1 MKEIKISIRN
11 MNKIYLDKIKSD
23 FNKNGYYILKN
34 FYNAKKCNDFL
45 KLISKYATI
54 NYPPIMNPDRSDFLI
69 SQSIEKLS
77 KLNSLYEKTLFL
89 KKLEKDAKDIKKFM
103 FDKKI
108 FKVLNFIKG
117 KKVDPL
123 MSQMIFK
130 KASSK
135 FSKQSWQPH
144 QDNSYPKNKNGHYI
158 TTNVFLNKSTKK
170 NGTLYVWESSH
181 KYGIFNFGF
190 KKSYREKDNK
200 PGNIVK
206 TKKKFNVKILNFN
219 KGDLLI
225 LHGNCVHGSYPNN
238 SKTSRP
244 LYSVSYLPIGEKFIS
259 GKNAQRKRLKL

>member
-1 MKEIKISIRN
+1 MDKN
-11 MNKIYLDKIKSD
+11 YLNKVKSN
-23 FNKNGYYILKN
+23 FNQNGYYILRN
-34 FYNAKKCNDFL
+34 FYTSNKCNDFL
-45 KLISKYATI
+45 KLISKYASKD
-54 NYPPIMNPDRSDFLI
+54 YPPIMNPDRIDFLI
-69 SQSIEKLS
+69 SQSLDKFSVL
-77 KLNSLYEKTLFL
+77 KNLKEKTLFC
-89 KKLEKDAKDIKKFM
+89 KKLLKDINLIKKFM
-103 FDKKI
+103 FDEKI

-130 KASSK
+130 KAKSK

-170 NGTLYVWESSH
+170 NGTLYVWKGSH
-181 KYGIFNFGF
+181 EYGIFKFNF

-206 TKKKFNVKILNFN
+206 TKKKFNVKVLNFN

-225 LHGNCVHGSYPNN
+225 LHGNCVHGSLPNN
-238 SKTSRP
+238 SNISRP
-244 LYSVSYLPIGEKFIS
+244 LYSVSYIPVGEKFIP
-259 GKNAQRKRLKL
+259 GKNAQRKRW